1 MSARYTVL
9 LRTLMMSPDVKIEID
24 RAMSTYPIYVP
35 ANEMRYA
42 LIPTREELNAKILN
56 HFKYREIGFE
66 TVGRFI
72 DELEI
77 TLNAIMPKYYSLY
90 KSVDMMNEIEDIF
103 GNIDITESY
112 QESSVNSNQ
121 SQTNSNATN
130 DTTTNINASSKE
142 TDESNASSNRSNNSN
157 IKEVYSDTPQS
168 QLQITANDIDNID
181 YASHVSWN
189 KGNDSEEET
198 NNANQERSVDSE
210 SDEVSNTKSSSSASA
225 ESQGNTEVQHTLHR
239 KGNQGV
245 NTYAHDL
252 LEFRKL
258 LDNVEQM
265 ILNDEELNKL
275 FMLVY

>member
-9 LRTLMMSPDVKIEID
+9 LRTLMMSPEVKSEID

-90 KSVDMMNEIEDIF
+90 KSVDMMNEIDDIF

-112 QESSVNSNQ
+112 QESTVNSNQ
-121 SQTNSNATN
+121 SKSNSNGSN
-130 DTTTNINASSKE
+130 ETTSNINASSKE
-142 TDESNASSNRSNNSN
+142 TDESNASSNRSGSSN
-157 IKEVYSDTPQS
+157 RKEVYSDTPQS

-181 YASHVSWN
+181 YATHVSWN
-189 KGNDSEEET
+189 KGDDSEKES
-198 NNANQERSVDSE
+198 NISNQERSVNSE
-210 SDEVSNTKSSSSASA
+210 SDEISNTTSSSSASA
-225 ESQGNTEVQHTLHR
+225 ESQGNSEVQHTLHR